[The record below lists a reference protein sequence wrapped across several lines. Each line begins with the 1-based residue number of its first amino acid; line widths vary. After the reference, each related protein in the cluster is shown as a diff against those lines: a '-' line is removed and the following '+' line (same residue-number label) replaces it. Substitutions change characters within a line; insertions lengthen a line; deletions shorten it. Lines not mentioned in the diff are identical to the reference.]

1 MNVECKVVWL
11 ILAHHRP
18 VFIMEGLN
26 LKICQNFMWAKIF
39 LTFGGVKILWGGVI
53 FVTTISLFH
62 LFRNSQHPQK

>member
-39 LTFGGVKILWGGVI
+39 LTFGGVKILWGE
-53 FVTTISLFH
+53 
-62 LFRNSQHPQK
+62 